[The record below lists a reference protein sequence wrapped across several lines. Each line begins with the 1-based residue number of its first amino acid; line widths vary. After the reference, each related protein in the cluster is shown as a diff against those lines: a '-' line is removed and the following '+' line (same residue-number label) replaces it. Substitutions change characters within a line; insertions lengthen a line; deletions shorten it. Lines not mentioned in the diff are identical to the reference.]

1 VRGKGEGRV
10 SFYANRRAL
19 VIGGFG
25 FLGVNVT
32 ERLRQLG
39 ARITIVTRSRA
50 AHAGAAAD
58 AAAHGSQVLE
68 GDLRDHRAMQAAV
81 AGQDV
86 IFNLAGQ
93 SGAVQSME
101 DPWTDL
107 DVNCRGNL
115 VLLEA
120 LRRVNPAAKLIFVS
134 SRLAYGRVG
143 EAPVPEEQLAD
154 PLCLHAV
161 HKLAVEQYLKLYG
174 QVYGIAWSAARL
186 TNPYGPGQSP
196 ERTAYGIVNR
206 MIHQAL
212 AGNPLVVYGDGL
224 QRRDYVY
231 VDDAVTALLCMGESP
246 VSTGRIYNV
255 GSGVGTPFVEM
266 AGTITAIAGRGRV
279 ERVPWP
285 LLAEQIETGDFVADI
300 SRIGREL
307 GWQPRVGL
315 ADGLQRTVQFYRTHA
330 A

>member
-1 VRGKGEGRV
+1 M

-39 ARITIVTRSRA
+39 ALVTIVTRSRDT
-50 AHAGAAAD
+50 HAAAAAA
-58 AAAHGSQVLE
+58 AAAHGIRVLE
-68 GDLRDHRAMQAAV
+68 GDLRDPVAMREAV
-81 AGQDV
+81 AEQDV
-86 IFNLAGQ
+86 VFNLSGQ
-93 SGAVQSME
+93 SGAVQSMD

-120 LRRVNPAAKLIFVS
+120 DRQVNPGVKLIFVS

-143 EAPVPEEQLAD
+143 MAPVSEEHLAD
-154 PLCLHAV
+154 PLCIHAI

-206 MIHQAL
+206 MIHQAI
-212 AGNPLVVYGDGL
+212 AGYPLLVYGDGL
-224 QRRDYVY
+224 QRRDYIY
-231 VDDAVTALLCMGESP
+231 VEDAVAALLCMAESP
-246 VSTGRIYNV
+246 ASTGRIYNV
-255 GSGVGTPFVEM
+255 GSGVGTPLVDM
-266 AGTITAIAGRGRV
+266 ARSIGALAGGTRVDYVAWPALAG
-279 ERVPWP
+279 
-285 LLAEQIETGDFVADI
+285 QIETGDFVADV
-300 SRIGREL
+300 SRIRGEL
-307 GWQPRVGL
+307 GWEPRVAL
-315 ADGLQRTVQFYRTHA
+315 ADGLQRTVAFYRNHA